1 MSPATVP
8 APRPPRVVADSN
20 VFISA
25 LLGGA
30 RASAVLAAARR
41 AMITLYASEYLFAE
55 VARILDAKFYWPP
68 ARVQDAL
75 TGMRGYVIIVPP
87 ASRSITVVRDP
98 KDNPILE
105 CRESERVPAR
115 RRSLTASRRKAG
127 LGTGSGQCPDAA
139 LRRAEPT
146 ARFCNPLRE

>member
-30 RASAVLAAARR
+30 RASAVLAVARR
-41 AMITLYASEYLFAE
+41 AMITLYASEYIFAE
-55 VARILDAKFYWPP
+55 VARILDAKFSWSP
-68 ARVQDAL
+68 ARTQDAL
-75 TGMRGYVIIVPP
+75 TGMRSYVIIVPP
-87 ASRSITVVRDP
+87 GSRRITVVQDP

-105 CRESERVPAR
+105 CAR
-115 RRSLTASRRKAG
+115 AARAKYLITGDGDLLT
-127 LGTGSGQCPDAA
+127 LGTYRRLHIVTIGEFLNLYPPPPAA
-139 LRRAEPT
+139 AP
-146 ARFCNPLRE
+146 